1 MKKLTLILLIF
12 PYLLMSQSNQ
22 AIDTLSTAEL
32 QRRNGLL
39 YKIDTDEPF
48 TGIHADKW
56 PNGQKKSAHH
66 IADGKEYGTSLTW
79 NENSQITEQVDIL
92 NARRKSW
99 RYVDNQKIEY
109 NDTLIWSGMYGQ
121 WKTISQTN
129 YDTNG
134 DKIKPVNHSQTEVK
148 NNLAYIKGDEKPFTG
163 VMKFHGK
170 LMLYDTHYYFK
181 NRLFRGEVS
190 FISGDFDG
198 PYYSW
203 YEENN
208 QKRIEANIKNRKLDG
223 PYTSWWYNGNKEAEL
238 NYSFGRKDGIETTWF
253 ENGQMMSKGR
263 YNDGEPDGLQT
274 SWNENGVKL
283 YEITY
288 LNNKEIKAIIWDENG
303 NKVKEWP
310 EVDKDNFGLRIF
322 LDEFVSVLKTRNYDD
337 IKGLI
342 VNKVDFKNLL
352 LLFGENVTEKEF
364 NDGWWPKVE
373 TEFIK
378 NFKELVD
385 EDFLFVSYFES
396 GTIINFVYDYNISN
410 DDKSGLSLKW
420 PESINYDLSNTIFT
434 QANITL
440 TIGVNENVLTMNLQL
455 MHLNNKWS
463 ISPISE
469 GRPINVKY

>member
-12 PYLLMSQSNQ
+12 PYLLISQSNQ
-22 AIDTLSTAEL
+22 VIDSLSTDVE
-32 QRRNGLL
+32 
-39 YKIDTDEPF
+39 KEPMSAGREMGGHF
-48 TGIHADKW
+48 TTHSL
-56 PNGQKKSAHH
+56 N
-66 IADGKEYGTSLTW
+66 ADGKEYGTSLTW
-79 NENSQITEQVDIL
+79 NENGQITEQVDIL
-92 NARRKSW
+92 NSRRKSW
-99 RYVDNQKIEY
+99 RYVANQKIEY
-109 NDTLIWSGMYGQ
+109 NDTLIWSGMFGQ

-134 DKIKPVNHSQTEVK
+134 KKIEPVNHSQTEVK

-181 NRLFRGEVS
+181 DRLFRGEAS

-208 QKRIEANIKNRKLDG
+208 QKRLEANIKNRKLEG
-223 PYTSWWYNGNKEAEL
+223 PYTSWWYNGNKETEL
-238 NYSFGRKDGIETTWF
+238 SYSFGRKDGIETTWF

-274 SWNENGVKL
+274 TWNENGRKL

-310 EVDKDNFGLRIF
+310 EADKDNFGLRIF
-322 LDEFVSVLKTRNYDD
+322 LDELVSVLKTRNYDD

-342 VNKVDFKNLL
+342 VNKEDFKNS
-352 LLFGENVTEKEF
+352 LFLFDENVTEKEF

-385 EDFLFVSYFES
+385 EDSLFVSYFKN

-434 QANITL
+434 QANVTL

-469 GRPINVKY
+469 GRPINVNY